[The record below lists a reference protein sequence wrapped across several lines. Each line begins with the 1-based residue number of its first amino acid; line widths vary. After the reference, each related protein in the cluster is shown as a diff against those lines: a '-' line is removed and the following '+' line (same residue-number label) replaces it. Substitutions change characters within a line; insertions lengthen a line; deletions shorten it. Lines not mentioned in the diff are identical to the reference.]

1 MPLKLTLKP
10 NEKVLI
16 GTAVV
21 TNAGQKSEIII
32 QNTVPV
38 LREKDIITEEN
49 ADTIC
54 KKIYH
59 TILNMYVDPVNE
71 KEHHDIYF
79 KLVKELFNAAPN
91 QVVLA
96 LTMEVSQKILEG
108 NHYQAV
114 KTCKKLINFEAELLA
129 NVPG

>member
-1 MPLKLTLKP
+1 MPLKITLKP

-16 GTAVV
+16 GTAVIS
-21 TNAGQKSEIII
+21 NAGQKSEIVI

-54 KKIYH
+54 RKNYLV
-59 TILNMYVDPVNE
+59 ILNMYVEPLNE
-71 KEHHDIYF
+71 KEYHDIYF
-79 KLVKELFNAAPN
+79 KLVKELFNVYPD
-91 QVVLA
+91 QVMLA
-96 LTMEVSQKILEG
+96 LTMEVSQKILEA
-108 NHYQAV
+108 NHYQAL
-114 KTCKKLINFEAELLA
+114 KKCKKLLNYESELLA

>member
-16 GTAVV
+16 GTAVI

-38 LREKDIITEEN
+38 LREKDIITEN
-49 ADTIC
+49 DADTIV
-54 KKIYH
+54 KKIYYI
-59 TILNMYVDPVNE
+59 ILNMYVDPKNE
-71 KEHHDIYF
+71 QQYHEVYF
-79 KLVKELFNAAPN
+79 KLLKELFNACPD
-91 QVVLA
+91 QVALA
-96 LTMEVSQKILEG
+96 LVMEISQRILEG
-108 NHYQAV
+108 NHYQAL
-114 KTCKKLINFEAELLA
+114 KTCRKLLNFEAELLA

>member
-16 GTAVV
+16 GTAVI
-21 TNAGQKSEIII
+21 TNAGQKAEITI

-49 ADTIC
+49 ADTHA

-59 TILNMYVDPVNE
+59 VILNMYIDPANE
-71 KEHHDIYF
+71 QKYHKIYF
-79 KLVKELFNAAPN
+79 KLVIELFNAVPN
-91 QVVLA
+91 DGFIGLVA
-96 LTMEVSQKILEG
+96 EISQKILEG
-108 NHYQAV
+108 NHYRAL
-114 KTCKKLINFEAELLA
+114 KICKKLLTFEAELMA
-129 NVPG
+129 NVTG

>member
-16 GTAVV
+16 GTAVI
-21 TNAGQKSEIII
+21 TNAGQKSEIVI

-49 ADTIC
+49 TDTIC
-54 KKIYH
+54 KKIYFM
-59 TILNMYVDPVNE
+59 ILNMYVDPKNE
-71 KEHHDIYF
+71 EKYHEIYF
-79 KLVKELFNAAPN
+79 KLVKQLFNACPD
-91 QVVLA
+91 QVLLA
-96 LTMEVSQKILEG
+96 LILEVSQKILEAK
-108 NHYQAV
+108 HYQALR
-114 KTCKKLINFEAELLA
+114 TCKKLLNFEAELIA